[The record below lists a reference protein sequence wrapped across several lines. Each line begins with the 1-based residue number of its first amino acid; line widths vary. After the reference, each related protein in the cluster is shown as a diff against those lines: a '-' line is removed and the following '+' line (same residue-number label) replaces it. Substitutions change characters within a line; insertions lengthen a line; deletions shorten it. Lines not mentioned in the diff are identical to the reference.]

1 MLHHLWIIGTSNAAE
16 TGGTVLLSRHFSQ
29 PDSTEEA
36 RDAELRR
43 IVSLTRDTWPTLFA
57 EQQAALA
64 APTSAAGSSGTGS
77 SSGSSA
83 PGADDPLPGSP
94 GFLAVTYHDDDG
106 ATRERTAGVLVGSD
120 VVVVATG
127 DGVYDALALEQV
139 LRAFV
144 AVLRAVCCKDKEGL
158 TEAAVLKEYRAVML
172 VVEDVFTRGI
182 VHTTDPDVVA
192 AALSMNLE
200 KVKH

>member
-29 PDSTEEA
+29 PDSTEES
-36 RDAELRR
+36 RDSELRR
-43 IVSLTRDTWPTLFA
+43 IVALTRDTWPALFA

-64 APTSAAGSSGTGS
+64 APASAS
-77 SSGSSA
+77 SSSSTSTSA
-83 PGADDPLPGSP
+83 PGTDDTLPGGP

-144 AVLRAVCCKDKEGL
+144 AVLRAVCCRDKEGL

-172 VVEDVFTRGI
+172 VVEDVFTRGV
-182 VHTTDPDVVA
+182 VHMTDPDVVA
-192 AALSMNLE
+192 AALNMSLE

>member
-29 PDSTEEA
+29 PDSTEES

-43 IVSLTRDTWPTLFA
+43 IVALTHATWPALFA

-64 APTSAAGSSGTGS
+64 APPSGT
-77 SSGSSA
+77 SGA
-83 PGADDPLPGSP
+83 PGPDDALPGGA

-106 ATRERTAGVLVGSD
+106 AGRERTAGVLVGSD

-144 AVLRAVCCKDKEGL
+144 AVLRAVCCRDKEGL

-182 VHTTDPDVVA
+182 VHMTDPDVVA
-192 AALSMNLE
+192 AALNMNLE